1 MASAG
6 ISGRNRGGSSFL
18 GARARE
24 SLDGAPADA
33 GAGAEDLGSLFPGF
47 GESPEEAAAQPDGGW
62 AQVSGDDTAPAGG
75 SGTGPVAPR
84 ARSGALSRSSPFSDD
99 GSVSLE
105 DTGASAGRYHYSAFS
120 SPNPFMSDDEIS
132 PAPPAESPAAAPDE
146 TQSGDAAEPPEDG
159 HDAADQ
165 VPPEHDG
172 QGAEKSNVF
181 GYEEGWYQKGLEEE
195 RRRKEEAEAKER
207 NEVPC
212 ITLAELEEIRKG
224 AYDDGF
230 AEGKKEGFAKGHEEG
245 LAAGHGEGLKSGH
258 DEGYQ
263 AGIADGAA
271 AVDAEKAKFAA
282 LAEKL
287 GKPLELVN
295 ESIEKELLV
304 VVSRIARAFLEKEA
318 RVPEFLAKSLHAAVA
333 ALPSTKEGV
342 TVMLNPADAAE
353 LLKLMPEESLSDLG
367 WKVVSDASVGA
378 GDIRID
384 SGSSSVDW
392 KLSERIDAVIERFVN
407 ENSGGNG

>member
-1 MASAG
+1 MPGRSCSETQAARASSKGAAFHQASALLAEE
-6 ISGRNRGGSSFL
+6 SGRWHQPAFQEGTAAAPPFSGQGPGSHL
-18 GARARE
+18 TGHR
-24 SLDGAPADA
+24 L
-33 GAGAEDLGSLFPGF
+33 

-212 ITLAELEEIRKG
+212 TTDLPRARRKDSRRG
-224 AYDDGF
+224 TRM
-230 AEGKKEGFAKGHEEG
+230 G
-245 LAAGHGEGLKSGH
+245 LPLGMARDSK
-258 DEGYQ
+258 
-263 AGIADGAA
+263 ADTTRATRPVLLTGR
-271 AVDAEKAKFAA
+271 
-282 LAEKL
+282 LRL
-287 GKPLELVN
+287 TPRRRSSPRSRRSS
-295 ESIEKELLV
+295 ES
-304 VVSRIARAFLEKEA
+304 
-318 RVPEFLAKSLHAAVA
+318 P
-333 ALPSTKEGV
+333 
-342 TVMLNPADAAE
+342 
-353 LLKLMPEESLSDLG
+353 
-367 WKVVSDASVGA
+367 W
-378 GDIRID
+378 
-384 SGSSSVDW
+384 SS
-392 KLSERIDAVIERFVN
+392 
-407 ENSGGNG
+407 

>member
-33 GAGAEDLGSLFPGF
+33 GTGAEDLGSFFPGF

-62 AQVSGDDTAPAGG
+62 AQVRGDDAAPV
-75 SGTGPVAPR
+75 SGRGTVPEAQG

-105 DTGASAGRYHYSAFS
+105 DAGASAGRYHYSAFS

-132 PAPPAESPAAAPDE
+132 QASPAGEPSAAPQENDSAAADPPA
-146 TQSGDAAEPPEDG
+146 DAQ
-159 HDAADQ
+159 DAADQ
-165 VPPEHDG
+165 VPQENDG
-172 QGAEKSNVF
+172 HGAEKSNVF

>member
-6 ISGRNRGGSSFL
+6 ISGRNRGGSSCL

-230 AEGKKEGFAKGHEEG
+230 AEGKKEGFAKGHEDG
-245 LAAGHGEGLKSGH
+245 LASGHGEGLKSGH

>member
-230 AEGKKEGFAKGHEEG
+230 AEGKKEGFAKGHEDG
-245 LAAGHGEGLKSGH
+245 LASGHGEGLKSGH

-282 LAEKL
+282 RAEKL

>member
-33 GAGAEDLGSLFPGF
+33 GTGAEDLGSLFPGF

-230 AEGKKEGFAKGHEEG
+230 AEGKKEGFAKGHEDG
-245 LAAGHGEGLKSGH
+245 LASGHGEGLKSGH

>member
-230 AEGKKEGFAKGHEEG
+230 AEGKKEGFAKGHEDG
-245 LAAGHGEGLKSGH
+245 LASGHGEGLKSGH

-318 RVPEFLAKSLHAAVA
+318 RIPEFLAKSLHAAVA

>member
-230 AEGKKEGFAKGHEEG
+230 AEGKKEGFAKGHEDG
-245 LAAGHGEGLKSGH
+245 LASGHGEGLKSGH

-304 VVSRIARAFLEKEA
+304 VVRAFLEKEA

>member
-230 AEGKKEGFAKGHEEG
+230 AEGKKEGFAKGHEDG
-245 LAAGHGEGLKSGH
+245 LASGHGEGLKSGH

>member
-1 MASAG
+1 M
-6 ISGRNRGGSSFL
+6 SGRGTV
-18 GARARE
+18 
-24 SLDGAPADA
+24 
-33 GAGAEDLGSLFPGF
+33 
-47 GESPEEAAAQPDGGW
+47 PEAQG
-62 AQVSGDDTAPAGG
+62 
-75 SGTGPVAPR
+75 

-105 DTGASAGRYHYSAFS
+105 DAGASAGRYHYSAFS

-132 PAPPAESPAAAPDE
+132 QASPAGEPSAAPQENDSAAADPPA
-146 TQSGDAAEPPEDG
+146 DAQ
-159 HDAADQ
+159 DAADQ
-165 VPPEHDG
+165 VPQENDG
-172 QGAEKSNVF
+172 HGAEKSNVF

>member
-230 AEGKKEGFAKGHEEG
+230 AEGKKEGFAKGHEDG
-245 LAAGHGEGLKSGH
+245 LASGHGEGLKSGH

-318 RVPEFLAKSLHAAVA
+318 RVPECLAKSLHAAVA